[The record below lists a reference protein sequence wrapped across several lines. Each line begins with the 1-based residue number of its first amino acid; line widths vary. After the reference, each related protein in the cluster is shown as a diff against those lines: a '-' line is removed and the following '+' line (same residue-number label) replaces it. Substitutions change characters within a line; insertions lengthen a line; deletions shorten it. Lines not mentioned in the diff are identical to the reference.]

1 MSTARWR
8 KVRADLLSNKV
19 RSGLAVVSLAVGT
32 SAVGALVLAGN
43 TLDASFE
50 SSLREAN
57 PPSAVLVTDGFDAEL
72 TEEVLSHPTVGQAE
86 ARRSHRTQVAGPVGD
101 HLGVELVAMPDFSDN
116 QVALIEPVEGTWP
129 PSSDAIVLERVSISE
144 LGAVV
149 GDTVSV
155 EIAGETPLELT
166 VTGTASDVSEVAPML
181 GGSVR
186 GYVAMDTMAELTGS
200 ADLNTLYLRAADQP
214 LDRESATAMTATVR
228 DEVLQPAGVAL
239 EASLVE
245 DPAEHPADKT
255 LSFIVLAMQVLSLF
269 GLAIAVG
276 LVVNTVTALLAQQR
290 QQLGVMKAI
299 GGTAGQLTVQYLR
312 YVGLLSAGA
321 IALSVPLSLLGGRAV
336 AGIVAGLANIDL
348 EPMGLPLVPIILQVA
363 IASLLPIA
371 AVVLA
376 VRGAC
381 RTTVREAITDR
392 GLGDSPTRQH
402 GGSRLSRPTL
412 LAYRNAVRNRLR
424 LGLTILTVALC
435 GAVLVG
441 VSSTGSALGH
451 VTDQVAGYAD
461 YDVEVGLTDPV
472 AVTAADDV
480 LSQDPTVES
489 VEGWWRTHAFLL
501 RPDGTQNQNVSIT
514 GVPAGSSALDPTL
527 LEGRWF
533 DGSDERPVVINTDLA
548 SAEPDL
554 GVGDPVL
561 LEIDGQRQ
569 EWHVVGISTTTTVGP
584 VAYLPSE
591 QLAESIGASGQANLL
606 AVQLTTGAAQG
617 EAADRLGTLARDAGL
632 PVGQVL
638 TSEQIREGLEGI
650 VTVAVALLL
659 LVGAIL
665 AVVAVVGVAGTM
677 TLSVFEQTREIGV
690 LRTLGATTRV
700 VWRLLLVQGLAVA
713 AVGGL
718 IGALLS
724 VPVGW
729 LLAAAIESTVLSADL
744 PVSFSWLAVGIWL
757 PVALAIGALGAT
769 QPARAAARLTIRDT
783 LAYE

>member
-8 KVRADLLSNKV
+8 KVRADLLSNKL
-19 RSGLAVVSLAVGT
+19 RSGLAIVSLAVGT
-32 SAVGALVLAGN
+32 TAVGALVLAGD

-57 PPSAVLVTDGFDAEL
+57 PPSAVLVTDLFDAEL
-72 TEEVLSHPTVGQAE
+72 VDDVLAHPAVGQAE
-86 ARRSHRTQVAGPVGD
+86 ARRSHRTQVAGPAGD
-101 HLGVELVAMPDFSDN
+101 HLGVELVAMPDFTDN
-116 QVALIEPVEGTWP
+116 HVALIEPVDGAWP
-129 PSSDAIVLERVSISE
+129 PSRDGIVLERASISE
-144 LGAVV
+144 LGAVI
-149 GDTVSV
+149 GDTVSI
-155 EIAGETPLELT
+155 EIPGQTPLELA

-200 ADLNTLYLRAADQP
+200 GDLNTLYLRATEQP
-214 LDRESATAMTATVR
+214 LDRERASAMTAGVR
-228 DEVLQPAGVAL
+228 DDVLHPAGVAL
-239 EASLVE
+239 ESSLVE
-245 DPAEHPADKT
+245 DPSEHPADKT

-299 GGTAGQLTVQYLR
+299 GGTVRQLSVQYLS

-321 IALSVPLSLLGGRAV
+321 IALSVPISLVGGRAV
-336 AGIVAGLANIDL
+336 AGFIAGLANIDL
-348 EPMGLPLVPIILQVA
+348 EPMGLPVMPVLLQVA

-371 AVVLA
+371 AVVFA
-376 VRGAC
+376 VRRAC
-381 RTTVREAITDR
+381 RTTVRDAITER
-392 GLGDSPTRQH
+392 GLSGTPTRLH
-402 GGSRLSRPTL
+402 RAYRLSRPTL

-451 VTDQVAGYAD
+451 VTDEVAGYAN
-461 YDVEVGLTDPV
+461 YDVEVSLTDSV
-472 AVTAADDV
+472 AVTEGDDI
-480 LSQDPTVES
+480 LSLDPAVES
-489 VEGWWRTHAFLL
+489 VEGWWRTQAFLL

-514 GVPAGSSALDPTL
+514 GAPSGSSALDPTL

-548 SAEPDL
+548 AAEPDL
-554 GVGDPVL
+554 GVGDQVL

-569 EWHVVGISTTTTVGP
+569 QWHIVGISSTTTVGP
-584 VAYLPSE
+584 VAYLPAD
-591 QLAESIGASGQANLL
+591 QLAATTSAPGEANVL
-606 AVQLTTGAAQG
+606 AGQLTAGAEQG
-617 EAADRLGTLARDAGL
+617 EVADRLGTLARDAGL
-632 PVGQVL
+632 PVGEVL
-638 TSEQIREGLEGI
+638 TSGQIREGLEGI

-659 LVGAIL
+659 LIGAIL

-690 LRTLGATTRV
+690 LRTLGATTWSVR
-700 VWRLLLVQGLAVA
+700 RLLLLQGLAVA
-713 AVGGL
+713 AIGGL
-718 IGALLS
+718 LGVLLS
-724 VPVGW
+724 IPVAW
-729 LLAAAIESTVLSADL
+729 LLAAAIESTVISADL
-744 PVSFSWLAVGIWL
+744 PVTFSWFAVGIWL
-757 PVALAIGALGAT
+757 PVAMAIGALGAT